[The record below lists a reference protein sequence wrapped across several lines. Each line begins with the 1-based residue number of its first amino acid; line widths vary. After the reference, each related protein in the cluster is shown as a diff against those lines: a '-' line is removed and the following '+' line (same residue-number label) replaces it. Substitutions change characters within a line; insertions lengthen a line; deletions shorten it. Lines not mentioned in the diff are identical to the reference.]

1 MDLLQ
6 KIEKQNV
13 MEGQLEIYFIGQSGY
28 VLKTNNSTIYIDP
41 YLSDYIE
48 NPEGLNERIMT
59 RNYSPPFNPGII
71 SKCDAIICTHAHID
85 HMDPWTLKR
94 IKPKFQ
100 LFTSIGAYEKSII
113 NFPKSRVTFLT
124 PQKPCNIA
132 SFKIISFP
140 AAHYELRDEKG
151 RPDCL
156 SILIQW
162 QNKFLFFWGDGIG
175 YEGQFDL
182 LSSFNFDYF
191 FAPINGRDIMREKM
205 GIIGNIKED
214 ELAALC
220 SKLSI
225 EHIIPNHY
233 DMFKNNTGSVASFQ
247 GELKKRNPNQ
257 SVIIM
262 KCGDM
267 IEL

>member
-6 KIEKQNV
+6 KIEEQTV
-13 MEGQLEIYFIGQSGY
+13 MEDRLEIYFIGQSGY

-41 YLSDYIE
+41 YLSNYIE
-48 NPEGLNERIMT
+48 NSEGLNESIMS
-59 RNYSPPFNPGII
+59 RNYPPPFNPGMI
-71 SKCDAIICTHAHID
+71 SKCDAIICTHAHAD
-85 HMDPWTLKR
+85 HMDPWTLGR

-100 LFTSIGAYEKSII
+100 LYASIGSYEKSII

-124 PQKPCNIA
+124 PQNPCHIS
-132 SFKIISFP
+132 SFKIRSFP
-140 AAHYELRDEKG
+140 AAHYELWDENG

-162 QNKFLFFWGDGIG
+162 QDKLLFFWGDGIG

-205 GIIGNIKED
+205 GIIGNIKRD
-214 ELAALC
+214 ELVTLC

-233 DMFKNNTGSVASFQ
+233 DMFKNNTGAVVSFQ
-247 GELKKRNPNQ
+247 GEVKERDLNQ
-257 SVIIM
+257 SVIVM
-262 KCGDM
+262 KCGDK